1 MIRILL
7 VDDHPIVREG
17 LRGMLTTEPD
27 FDVVGQGSSGP
38 EGVAL
43 CRTLKP
49 DVVLMDLQMPG
60 GDGVT
65 ATRTIIGAHTDI
77 KVLILTTYETDA
89 DIVRAVEAGASGYLL
104 KDISLAE
111 LAKAIRST
119 VGGGTVLAPSVAASL
134 MSAMRHPEPSGPKL
148 SAREIEVL
156 RLVAQG
162 LTNSAIGRR
171 LYIGEATVKTHLLRS
186 YQKLGVDDRTAA
198 VTRGVQLGV
207 LTLGPWVPVPS

>member
-43 CRTLKP
+43 CRTLTP

-65 ATRTIIGAHTDI
+65 ATRAIIGAHTDI
-77 KVLILTTYETDA
+77 KVLILTTYETDS

-119 VGGGTVLAPSVAASL
+119 VSGGTVLAPSVAASL